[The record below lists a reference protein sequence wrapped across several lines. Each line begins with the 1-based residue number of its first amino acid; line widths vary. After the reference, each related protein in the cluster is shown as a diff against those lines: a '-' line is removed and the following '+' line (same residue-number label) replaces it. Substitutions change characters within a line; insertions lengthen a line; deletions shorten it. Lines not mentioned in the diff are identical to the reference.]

1 MKGFV
6 IYSQNQSACLS
17 EFLSK
22 ADGCNY
28 TPVVAVSPELI
39 EAIGS
44 ASLFNVPK
52 AKSILHRE
60 VTAED
65 IARTLSHIECWRKI
79 AEDSSIDNN
88 EFSIIAETGLTLS
101 PHYFKALNEY
111 VDGFLVHSTYDIA
124 LLERSRQDTR
134 WDDKIYTGE
143 GSINS
148 AIFEMAEN
156 YDLAYCKMY
165 LIRKSLVLS
174 ILAKLDKEKPYWL
187 SHRFTDFCDVQKLI
201 QTLPFIAEDKN
212 KIPFLPIK
220 VKSMDETL
228 DFILENPCSVIRF
241 GDGEFILIKGN
252 WIVYQKRDPKLAAE
266 LESILRLESSSN
278 LLVCI
283 PAMFDGLSNYTA
295 HSQNYWRNHLDV
307 HHLYY
312 ESICTANEYGNA
324 FIFRPYMDW
333 QDKSQSAKWFAK
345 LQQLWQDKDLLIVEG
360 ETSRSGVGND
370 LFDNVLS
377 IKRIICPATDAYSKI
392 DEIEQVVEKYSENKL
407 ILLML
412 GPTAKALT
420 YRLSQKGIRAIDI
433 GHIDSEY
440 EWFKMGTTEKVK
452 FTHKHTADF
461 NEADIQLAEDAE
473 YESQIIARVSE

>member
-6 IYSQNQSACLS
+6 IYSQNQTACLS
-17 EFLSK
+17 EFLAK
-22 ADGCNY
+22 ADGCDY
-28 TPVVAVSPELI
+28 TPVVAVLPELI
-39 EAIGS
+39 KAIGS
-44 ASLFNVPK
+44 ASLFNLPK
-52 AKSILHRE
+52 AKNILHSE
-60 VTAED
+60 VTAEQ
-65 IARTLSHIECWRKI
+65 IAQTLSHIECWRRI
-79 AEDSSIDNN
+79 AEDSSIAND
-88 EFSIIAETGLTLS
+88 EFSVIAEAGLTLS
-101 PHYFKALNEY
+101 SNYFKALNKY
-111 VDGFLVHSTYDIA
+111 IDGFLFHSTYDIA
-124 LLERSRQDTR
+124 LLERSRQDVR

-143 GSINS
+143 GVINS

-165 LIRKSLVLS
+165 LIRKSLALS
-174 ILAKLDKEKPYWL
+174 ILERLDKEKPYWL
-187 SHRFTDFCDVQKLI
+187 SHHFTDFCDARKLI
-201 QTLPFIAEDKN
+201 QTLPLIAEDKN
-212 KIPFLPIK
+212 KVSFRPIK
-220 VKSMDETL
+220 VKSMDESL
-228 DFILENPCSVIRF
+228 DFILNNECSVIRF

-266 LESILRLESSSN
+266 LENILRLESSSN
-278 LLVCI
+278 LLICI

-295 HSQNYWRNHLDV
+295 SSQNYWRNHLDV
-307 HHLYY
+307 HRLYY
-312 ESICTANEYGNA
+312 ENICTASEYGNA

-370 LFDNVLS
+370 LFDNARS
-377 IKRIICPATDAYSKI
+377 IQRIICPATDAYSQI
-392 DEIEQVVEKYSENKL
+392 DLIEQTIEKYSENKL

-412 GPTAKALT
+412 GPTAKALV
-420 YRLSQKGIRAIDI
+420 YRLSQKGIRAIDL

-461 NEADIQLAEDAE
+461 NEADIQLTEDAN
-473 YESQIIARVSE
+473 YESQIIARII